1 MKSPVLKYSATV
13 FLKKLPGT
21 KPRSLKFARPNGKLN
36 RGLKWQILCTE
47 PENYMEP
54 AISFLGKFWFSLLD
68 MSNVEIISRYLDAK
82 KFVFE
87 NYIDEVDLAPHT
99 DFLTR

>member
-1 MKSPVLKYSATV
+1 
-13 FLKKLPGT
+13 
-21 KPRSLKFARPNGKLN
+21 
-36 RGLKWQILCTE
+36 
-47 PENYMEP
+47 MEP
-54 AISFLGKFWFSLLD
+54 AISFLGKFGFSLLD
-68 MSNVEIISRYLDAK
+68 MSNVEIVSRYLDAK

>member
-1 MKSPVLKYSATV
+1 MVKKSGIEMSCNR
-13 FLKKLPGT
+13 LKKRPGM

-54 AISFLGKFWFSLLD
+54 AISFLGKL
-68 MSNVEIISRYLDAK
+68 
-82 KFVFE
+82 
-87 NYIDEVDLAPHT
+87 
-99 DFLTR
+99 